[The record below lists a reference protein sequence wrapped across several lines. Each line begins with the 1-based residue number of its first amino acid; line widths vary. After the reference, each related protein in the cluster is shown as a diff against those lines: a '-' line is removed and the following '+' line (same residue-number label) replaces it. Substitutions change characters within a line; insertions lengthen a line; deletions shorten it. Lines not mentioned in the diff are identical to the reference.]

1 MCSAQCTPH
10 TAQHT
15 AHSAHPHSSTFSKV
29 QSNLTALQHKET
41 KKCGH
46 LLTFNLE
53 RYKKRIV
60 GTTQFQTCLMGKK
73 LASAFLTSIRSPR
86 IRPISNLF
94 HPRASTLFYPR
105 SRHCLVTFFACL
117 MFFPLPTFTSNGRDV
132 PAGRPRPAI

>member
-1 MCSAQCTPH
+1 MRNCTPPCCTLH
-10 TAQHT
+10 C
-15 AHSAHPHSSTFSKV
+15 SAHPHSSTFSKV
-29 QSNLTALQHKET
+29 QFTLTALQHKET

-105 SRHCLVTFFACL
+105 HCLVTFFACL
-117 MFFPLPTFTSNGRDV
+117 MFFPLPSFTSNGRDV